1 MSIQT
6 LSADFLLRKHNTELY
21 LMKLIEPKL
30 YFLDVMPTANSDTGE
45 FPTVLKEPTAAEDT
59 ANGVMSEPLDTSELS
74 ELTEIE
80 ISPLNAV
87 LGKTSAVGYK
97 FKYSQK
103 FLNRSDSDARVQNA
117 FSKIAAGMAQKINV
131 LLATGIVSAA
141 SVALPSGLSAWSTA
155 IDPRKD
161 AISMRHQFSP
171 ADSPFTLT
179 DAYINDTL
187 YKELE
192 TYYMSMEWPFNSDA
206 IDVDG
211 TTFHNVKN
219 SFAGMSDNFLGL
231 DSNIPAGIVE
241 TYVDPDFS
249 TIQSSILQDPQ
260 KAINLPPA
268 LINVNQYREQEAPH
282 NNVFEIWAEIGYS
295 NQEPKGAMAGT
306 LS

>member
-6 LSADFLLRKHNTELY
+6 LPADFLLRKHNTELY

-131 LLATGIVSAA
+131 LLAQDIVTAA
-141 SVALPSGLSAWSTA
+141 SVALPAGLSAWSTA

-211 TTFHNVKN
+211 TIFHNVKN